1 MTALPQKLTV
11 IAGTTSGWT
20 APTRLLDAVEA
31 ASVEIRGV
39 DGQSIGILKTID
51 GWGVLVDRPLLS
63 AVYVPFEAIATVRD
77 KQLMLTVAAN
87 QVDGLNWPYPLPGS
101 AMIASGRVRAT
112 TPLPR
117 AREEL
122 LTHAPT
128 PARSKL
134 IHIIGERR
142 GQE

>member
-1 MTALPQKLTV
+1 MTALPQKLAVVT
-11 IAGTTSGWT
+11 GTTSGW
-20 APTRLLDAVEA
+20 PTPTHLLDGVEA

-39 DGQSIGILKTID
+39 DGQSIGILTTID
-51 GWGVLVDRPLLS
+51 GHGVLVDRPLAS
-63 AVYVPFEAIATVRD
+63 DVYVPFEANATVRD
-77 KQLMLTVAAN
+77 EQLVLTVAAN
-87 QVDGLNWPYPLPGS
+87 QVDGMNWPHPLPGS

-122 LTHAPT
+122 PLVPRT